1 MKDQEFFITEE
12 SFSRAKKQ
20 LKKALKN
27 EGLEVSLSKSAN
39 LIAKSF
45 GFNDE
50 HQIQSFINNNKN
62 LKNKL
67 VILDDYP
74 FYYNITEDETLYFNE
89 IIKIWSYVSEY
100 LKENITNIIK
110 NISDF
115 ENNNMLSIIKNINNT
130 ISTSEYMIKYKTSI
144 MHGNI
149 SLIDNEHDMYAM
161 AITRHRML
169 ELSRITL
176 DNKYRLFYELMDAYH
191 NIEKYFYLPHDE
203 RKEFWLQ
210 PKDFKS
216 ESRSMSIGNFNI

>member
-1 MKDQEFFITEE
+1 MKNQEFFITEE

-27 EGLEVSLSKSAN
+27 EGLDISLSKSAN

-50 HQIQSFINNNKN
+50 HQIQSFINNQ
-62 LKNKL
+62 LKSRL
-67 VILDDYP
+67 VIFDDFP
-74 FYYNITEDETLYFNE
+74 FYYNITEEESLYFKE
-89 IIKIWSYVSEY
+89 IIKIWSIVSEY
-100 LKENITNIIK
+100 LKENISIIMK
-110 NISDF
+110 NISNF
-115 ENNNMLSIIKNINNT
+115 ENGNILSIIKNINDT
-130 ISTSEYMIKYKTSI
+130 INTSEYMINNNASI

-149 SLIDNEHDMYAM
+149 SLRDSGENIYAM

-169 ELSRITL
+169 ELSKITL
-176 DNKYRLFYELMDAYH
+176 DNKYRYFYELMDAYH
-191 NIEKYFYLPHDE
+191 NIEKYFYLSHDE